1 MAMTKVASSLG
12 VPIELDHPL
21 LILPLI
27 AQKRSGRDDSSD
39 STVGSYDPS
48 GLCRA
53 ATPGGE

>member
-1 MAMTKVASSLG
+1 MTKVASPLA

>member
-1 MAMTKVASSLG
+1 MTKVASSLG

-27 AQKRSGRDDSSD
+27 AQKSSGRDDSSD
-39 STVGSYDPS
+39 STAGSYDPS

-53 ATPGGE
+53 ATPGAE